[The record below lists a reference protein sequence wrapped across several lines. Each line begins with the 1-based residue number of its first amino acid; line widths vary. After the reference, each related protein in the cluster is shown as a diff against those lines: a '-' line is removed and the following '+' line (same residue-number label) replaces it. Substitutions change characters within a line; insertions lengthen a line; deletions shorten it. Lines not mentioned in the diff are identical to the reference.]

1 MKRINVNLFELQ
13 AFRQLAEMG
22 SFRAASE
29 EVGLSGPAF
38 SRLIARIEERLDTR
52 LFDRDT
58 RNVRLTPQGE
68 ALLGLTGRILN
79 ETERALTEFD
89 GYLAAHRGS
98 ITLAGLP
105 SVTAGFLPG
114 FVARFAAERPDI
126 DIRIFDALSDGVET
140 AVLDGR
146 ADIGFTAGAVG
157 GSDRLAFHP
166 LMRDPFRAVAAPGG
180 PLDEDRTYSWSELIR
195 QPFVAMSRGTS
206 VRALTDAAI
215 VRTGLAFRP
224 RFEVSHLA
232 TAAALVTEG
241 LGVTALPSLTL
252 PVLGSAD
259 LVVRNLRAPVM
270 IRNIGLVHLA
280 QRTLSPA
287 AAAFRD
293 LILTADLGASAAQI
307 R

>member
-13 AFRQLAEMG
+13 AFRQLAELG

-29 EVGLSGPAF
+29 EIGLSGPAL
-38 SRLIARIEERLDTR
+38 SRLIARVEERLDTR

-89 GYLAAHRGS
+89 GYLAARRGS
-98 ITLAGLP
+98 ITIAGLP

-114 FVARFAAERPDI
+114 FVARFAAERPDV
-126 DIRIFDALSDGVET
+126 DVRLVDGLSDGVEA
-140 AVLDGR
+140 AVTDGR
-146 ADIGFTAGAVG
+146 ADFGFTAGSVG
-157 GSDRLAFHP
+157 RSERLTFHP
-166 LMRDPFRAVAAPGG
+166 LMKDPFRAVAAPGG
-180 PLDEDRTYSWSELIR
+180 PLTEDRTYSWTELVR
-195 QPFVAMSRGTS
+195 HPFVAMSPGTS

-215 VRTGLAFRP
+215 ARTGLTLRP

-232 TAAALVTEG
+232 TAGALVAEG

-259 LVVRNLRAPVM
+259 LVVRKLRGPVM
-270 IRNIGLVHLA
+270 NRNIGLVHLA
-280 QRTLSPA
+280 ERTLSPA
-287 AAAFRD
+287 ACAFRD
-293 LILTADLGASAAQI
+293 LILAERITA
-307 R
+307 